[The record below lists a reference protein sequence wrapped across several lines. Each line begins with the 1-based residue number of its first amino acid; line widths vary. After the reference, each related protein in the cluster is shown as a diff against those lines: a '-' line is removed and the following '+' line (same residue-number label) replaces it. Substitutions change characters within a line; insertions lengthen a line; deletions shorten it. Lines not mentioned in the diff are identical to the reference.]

1 MQKAIISL
9 ILLTLV
15 MPSTWSQ
22 QDIYYGPKVG
32 FNVSH
37 LMISGQDGDLLKD
50 ESSMK
55 LSTHIGGFVE
65 LVFSDFIS
73 LQPELLYNVKGATF
87 KNSEEDD
94 YKSAY
99 VYKYLTL
106 PVMFKY
112 FVKERISIEGGP
124 QFSYLLSAK
133 NVEVNGIFSSN
144 IGSEAAAIN
153 LYDDMKPIDLGFAL
167 GGGYISKS
175 GFYLS
180 ARYEFGLFDVSKP
193 QDTNNDL
200 SLRNGNVM
208 LSVGYSVNY

>member
-1 MQKAIISL
+1 MQKVLISL
-9 ILLTLV
+9 IVIFLGSQ
-15 MPSTWSQ
+15 MSWSQ

-37 LMISGQDGDLLKD
+37 LMISGQDGALLKD
-50 ESSMK
+50 ESGMK

-87 KNSEEDD
+87 KSSEDDD

-144 IGSEAAAIN
+144 MGSEAAAVN
-153 LYDDMKPIDLGFAL
+153 LYDDMKHIDLGFAL
-167 GGGYISKS
+167 GGGYITKS
-175 GFYLS
+175 GFYFS

-193 QDTNNDL
+193 QDTEKEL
-200 SLRNGNVM
+200 SLRNGSIM
-208 LSVGYSVNY
+208 LSAGFSVNY